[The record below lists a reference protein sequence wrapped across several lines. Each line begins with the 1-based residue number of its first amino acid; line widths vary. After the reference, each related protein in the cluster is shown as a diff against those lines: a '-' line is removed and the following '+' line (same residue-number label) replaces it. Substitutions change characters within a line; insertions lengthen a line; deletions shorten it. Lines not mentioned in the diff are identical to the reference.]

1 MNTISQEDKVYP
13 LIPLFPL
20 GLVLLPHMDL
30 PLHIF
35 EERYKIMINA
45 CLESSQAFGIVYFN
59 GTVIQKIGC
68 TAEIQSVTRQ
78 YEDGRMDILTRGK
91 ERFVIRKTDESRPFT
106 QARVMF
112 FGDEAESASADDTV
126 LVTDTLHLLKA
137 LDRLSGTR
145 RDYQAMAELSMAL
158 LSFIIPALD
167 GFTPEERQFFLE
179 TTSPRSRLHK
189 CKAVLK
195 TVMQRLQLNAEI
207 RTAIGGNGDLKA
219 LMTKA
224 GISTD

>member
-1 MNTISQEDKVYP
+1 MNTVSQDNMYP

-35 EERYKIMINA
+35 EERYKIMINT
-45 CLESSQAFGIVYFN
+45 CLESGQTFGIVYFD

-68 TAEIQSVTRQ
+68 TAEIQAVTRQ
-78 YEDGRMDILTRGK
+78 YDDGRLDILTRGK
-91 ERFVIRKTDESRPFT
+91 ERFVIRETDESRPFT

-112 FGDEAESASADDTV
+112 FRDEAESASADDPV
-126 LVTDTLHLLKA
+126 LVADTLRLLKD
-137 LDRLSGTR
+137 LDRLSGTL
-145 RDYQAMAELSMAL
+145 RDYRAMTELNMAL
-158 LSFIIPALD
+158 LSFMIPALD

-189 CKAVLK
+189 CKAALK
-195 TVMQRLQLNAEI
+195 TVMQRLQLNADI
-207 RTAIGGNGDLKA
+207 RIAIGGNGDLKA
-219 LMTKA
+219 LMAKA
-224 GISTD
+224 GLSTD

>member
-1 MNTISQEDKVYP
+1 MNTISQEDNVYP

-126 LVTDTLHLLKA
+126 LVADTLHLLKA

-189 CKAVLK
+189 CKAALK